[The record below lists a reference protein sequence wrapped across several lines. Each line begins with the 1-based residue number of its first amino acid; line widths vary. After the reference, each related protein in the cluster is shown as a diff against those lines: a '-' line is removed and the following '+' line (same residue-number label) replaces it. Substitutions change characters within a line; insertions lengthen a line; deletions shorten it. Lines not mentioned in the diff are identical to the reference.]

1 MIKRFLENI
10 KNYFQRKEK
19 PIKKEIN
26 VVKSEEV
33 KIENKELE
41 EFVKVII
48 DFLENNSYLNYKP
61 KILYKKI
68 SRKHPFKLYIY
79 TRKRYSYDID
89 NNENRFFTK
98 LTFLFSKNEIEFK
111 FFIKIDE
118 YDENEIKK
126 IILQKILKSK
136 NLEFFLE
143 NINMINNYLK
153 KQITKEKIKK
163 F

>member
-26 VVKSEEV
+26 VVNSEEV
-33 KIENKELE
+33 KIENRELE
-41 EFVKVII
+41 KFVKMII

-68 SRKHPFKLYIY
+68 SKRYPFKLYIY
-79 TRKRYSYDID
+79 ARERNSYDID

-98 LTFLFSKNEIEFK
+98 LTFLFSKSEIEFK
-111 FFIKIDE
+111 FFIEIDE

-143 NINMINNYLK
+143 NINVINDYLK